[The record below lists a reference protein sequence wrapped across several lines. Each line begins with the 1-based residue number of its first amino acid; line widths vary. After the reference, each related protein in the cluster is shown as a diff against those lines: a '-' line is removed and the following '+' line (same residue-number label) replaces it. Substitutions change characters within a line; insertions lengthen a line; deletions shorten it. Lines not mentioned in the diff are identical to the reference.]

1 MSDSKDTG
9 AAAMPAAPAADAAS
23 TSNEQQISLSL
34 PEPAAIEPSIN
45 ATPASEAPKPLDKPI
60 EMAKVIEM
68 PKPVEAVMKA
78 AEAMKSEQAAKAPV
92 APLEELAA
100 VAPPARPI
108 ADEPRSNRFAML
120 AASVAFAGALGAM
133 AGALGTSVFARPQ
146 PAAETPMA
154 AIDLTAVR
162 DTIASLRTELGAIK
176 SSVDSSNRN
185 ASAQFAKFTE
195 RLERIDRAQ
204 AAPAAQLKQAMEAID
219 RLEKRTQAQGGQTT
233 GSIQPQQAAAV
244 APATAA
250 VAAAEPAR
258 ARVIDGWTVRH
269 VSRGVAVIQGRRIGA
284 IEVEAGD
291 IVPGV
296 GRIEFDPPP
305 GRTLGR
311 AHVERHDHLADGAL
325 SATPHFHEYA
335 MPGPTPGH
343 CLLAACRH
351 SACVRRDRVLGI

>member
-1 MSDSKDTG
+1 MSDSKDTD
-9 AAAMPAAPAADAAS
+9 AAAMTAAPAAEAAAS
-23 TSNEQQISLSL
+23 EQQISLAL
-34 PEPAAIEPSIN
+34 PEPAAIEPSVK
-45 ATPASEAPKPLDKPI
+45 ATAPASEAAKPI
-60 EMAKVIEM
+60 EMARIIEM

-78 AEAMKSEQAAKAPV
+78 AEAMKSEEAAKAPV

-100 VAPPARPI
+100 VAAPARPI

-146 PAAETPMA
+146 PAAAETPMA
-154 AIDLTAVR
+154 EVDLTAVR

-185 ASAQFAKFTE
+185 ANAQFAKFTE

-204 AAPAAQLKQAMEAID
+204 AAPAAQLKQAMEAIE
-219 RLEKRTQAQGGQTT
+219 RLEKRAQATGQTT

-244 APATAA
+244 TPATAT
-250 VAAAEPAR
+250 AAAEPAR

-296 GRIEFDPPP
+296 GRIESIRRQD
-305 GRTLGR
+305 GRWVVLTSNGMIT
-311 AHVERHDHLADGAL
+311 
-325 SATPHFHEYA
+325 S
-335 MPGPTPGH
+335 PT
-343 CLLAACRH
+343 AR
-351 SACVRRDRVLGI
+351 